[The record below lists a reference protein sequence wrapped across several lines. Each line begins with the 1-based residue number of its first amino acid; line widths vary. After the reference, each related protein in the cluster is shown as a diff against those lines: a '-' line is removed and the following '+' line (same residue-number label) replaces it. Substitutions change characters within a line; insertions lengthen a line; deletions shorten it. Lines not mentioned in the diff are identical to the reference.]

1 MPAHAFVDETKI
13 RGLLVAVAVLE
24 PRTLAPARTAMR
36 SLLLPRQSRL
46 HFAKERDARKGQIL
60 TALEALPLRINI
72 YDARAVGDQRTARK
86 LCLEH
91 LVGDLAELHAH
102 RLVIEQ
108 DDSLVRSDQ
117 EVLFH
122 AVRSHGVES
131 ELVYEHMSPR
141 MEPLL
146 WIPDAIAWSW
156 VKGGEW
162 RDRIAPLIAD
172 VETL

>member
-1 MPAHAFVDETKI
+1 MPARD
-13 RGLLVAVAVLE
+13 
-24 PRTLAPARTAMR
+24 R
-36 SLLLPRQSRL
+36 SLRLSRR
-46 HFAKERDARKGQIL
+46 FRFGSTSTTPERWAINAR
-60 TALEALPLRINI
+60 
-72 YDARAVGDQRTARK
+72 ARK